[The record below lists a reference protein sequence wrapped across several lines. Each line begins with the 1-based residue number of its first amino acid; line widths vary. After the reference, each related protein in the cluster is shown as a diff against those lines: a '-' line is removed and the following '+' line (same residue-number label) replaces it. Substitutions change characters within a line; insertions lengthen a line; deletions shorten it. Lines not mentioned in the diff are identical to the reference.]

1 MEVGPLPKQKH
12 EQFAQGIASNLSAT
26 KAYTAVYDEGPGNAA
41 SACRLLKNR
50 NIANRIQELTG
61 AINSQAE
68 EKLVEVALSDLR
80 KRETRIAWLDD
91 LARRQRNVIL
101 ARAKDYAQRQAKNG
115 KWVPVTGGDQGMVVP
130 VEGKKAGSE
139 LWKYDGD
146 LVRDLRGTLQQI
158 AQECGDWTD
167 KRENR
172 FTDESGRDRP
182 FTLADADRLLHG
194 G

>member
-12 EQFAQGIASNLSAT
+12 EQFAQGIASGLSAT
-26 KAYTAVYDEGPGNAA
+26 KAYTAVYGEGPGNGQ
-41 SACRLLKNR
+41 SAYRLLKNAHIVHR
-50 NIANRIQELTG
+50 VEELKASVNT
-61 AINSQAE
+61 QAE

-158 AQECGDWTD
+158 AQECGDWAE
-167 KRENR
+167 KRESR
-172 FTDESGRDRP
+172 LTDIDGKDRP